1 VMGLERV
8 RCKTVDG
15 VNKELAAYLLVYNVA
30 RLVMLRAAEL
40 QEVDISR
47 ISFADALAWMKYNPH
62 TRGLCEL
69 QINPNRPGRVEPRR
83 IKKRNNS
90 FPSMHKPREILRQEM
105 VRKRVAA

>member
-1 VMGLERV
+1 MGLERV